1 MHPSDSAA
9 LELVGAVRQQLV
21 VPSLSITVQELR
33 QLVAAEPGKVPHL
46 QVLVPGGGVRSAAF
60 RPRQAY
66 HCGTCGAGLQ
76 CGLQVKLIAGGREL
90 QVPHDQTLSACSL
103 AYLAV

>member
-9 LELVGAVRQQLV
+9 LELVGAVRQQLL

-60 RPRQAY
+60 RPRQEITAARVWQGY
-66 HCGTCGAGLQ
+66 SAG
-76 CGLQVKLIAGGREL
+76 CRSSSSPEVGNFRCRMTKL
-90 QVPHDQTLSACSL
+90 
-103 AYLAV
+103 